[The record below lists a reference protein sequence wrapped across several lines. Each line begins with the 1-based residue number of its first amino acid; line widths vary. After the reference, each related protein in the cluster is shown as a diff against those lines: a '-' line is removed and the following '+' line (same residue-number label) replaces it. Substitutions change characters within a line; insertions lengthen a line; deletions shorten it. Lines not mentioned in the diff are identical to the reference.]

1 MSEDFTWHPEPS
13 ARRRS
18 AIRVMLI
25 IVCAGVGIA
34 AGSYYPIK
42 TLTTAFQRA
51 NPPRVTSKGNRPS
64 PIAQAGPRTSSRPAA
79 EAPPRPTTEPKPALQ
94 ASGGRVV
101 RLNPGSV
108 QPPAAQEAQPIPTPS
123 TETPNAEQKATPRQ
137 YLARGPRAGDRSVLV
152 VVRRRGPPYDT
163 KVLRGRIQNGQLI
176 VHAPGIMLR

>member
-1 MSEDFTWHPEPS
+1 MSEDFTWQPEPS

-18 AIRVMLI
+18 AIRVAL
-25 IVCAGVGIA
+25 VVACAGVGIA

-42 TLTTAFQRA
+42 TLMTALQRA
-51 NPPRVTSKGNRPS
+51 NLPGVTSKENRPS
-64 PIAQAGPRTSSRPAA
+64 PAA
-79 EAPPRPTTEPKPALQ
+79 EAPPRPSTEPKQALQ

-101 RLNPGSV
+101 RFNPGSV
-108 QPPAAQEAQPIPTPS
+108 QPPAAQEAKPTPTPS
-123 TETPNAEQKATPRQ
+123 TETPNAEQKATPGQ

-176 VHAPGIMLR
+176 VHAPGITLR